1 MTIHRHDYY
10 EVLEVPRT
18 ADAAEIKSAYRKKA
32 LAYHPD
38 RNPDNPEAE
47 EKFKEA
53 SEAYQVL
60 SDEKKKATYDRFGHD
75 GLEGRGYQG
84 VDNVNDIYDLFGGL
98 FGDLFGSRQRGGRRV
113 RRGENRQDTVTLSY
127 NEVLTGVE
135 KQVNLERIELCDR
148 CDGSGAEPGHPPT
161 TCSTCNGQGR
171 VIQSAGFMRM
181 EMPCPAC
188 HGSGK
193 EVEVRCG
200 QCAGRGRVRARRN
213 ITVNVPNGVDE
224 GQRIRVS
231 GEGDDGSAPGYRGDL
246 YLTVRLKP
254 QPPFRRNGRELLLN
268 LELTYPQATLGA
280 DVEVPTLGE
289 PVELHIPAGTQPGRV
304 FKIKKEGF
312 PTVNGS
318 RRGALLVTVNIS
330 VPKKLNR
337 KQKKLLEEFADS
349 F

>member
-1 MTIHRHDYY
+1 MTIHHHDYY

-32 LAYHPD
+32 LQYHPD

-47 EKFKEA
+47 DKFKEA

-60 SDEKKKATYDRFGHD
+60 SDAQKKATYDRFGHD
-75 GLEGRGYQG
+75 GLEGRGYHG
-84 VDNVNDIYDLFGGL
+84 FDDVGDIFDLFGGL
-98 FGDLFGSRQRGGRRV
+98 FGDFFGGRQRGGRRI
-113 RRGENRQDTVTLSY
+113 RRGDNRQDVVNLTY
-127 NEVLTGVE
+127 NEVLTGAE
-135 KQVNLERIELCDR
+135 KQISLERIELCNR
-148 CDGSGAEPGHPPT
+148 CDGSGAEPGHPPV
-161 TCSTCNGQGR
+161 TCSTCHGRGR

-181 EMPCPAC
+181 ETVCPTC

-193 EVEVRCG
+193 QVDVHCE
-200 QCAGRGRVRARRN
+200 QCRGRGRVRAHRSV
-213 ITVNVPNGVDE
+213 TVHVPVGVDE

-246 YLTVRLKP
+246 YLTVRLK
-254 QPPFRRNGRELLLN
+254 QQRPFRRNGRDLLLD
-268 LELTYPQATLGA
+268 LELTYPQVALGA

-289 PVELHIPAGTQPGRV
+289 PVELHIPAGTQPGKV
-304 FKIKKEGF
+304 FKIRKEGF
-312 PTVNGS
+312 PAVNGS
-318 RRGALLVTVNIS
+318 RRGALLVTVSIS

-337 KQKKLLEEFADS
+337 QQKKLLEEFSQS